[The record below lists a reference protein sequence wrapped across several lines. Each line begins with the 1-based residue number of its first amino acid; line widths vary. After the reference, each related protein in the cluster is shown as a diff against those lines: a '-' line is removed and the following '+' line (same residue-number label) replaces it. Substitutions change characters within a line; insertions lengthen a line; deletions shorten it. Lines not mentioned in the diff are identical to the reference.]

1 MSSEG
6 SEKSNIQVIYLRQ
19 QRQLLLLLLLPL
31 LLLLLLLVLLLLL
44 LFPFARTPWPE
55 SNEDLL
61 RRADQQLEVK
71 RSLGFRSLGV
81 RLGFGGVGFKGQ
93 GSDEETSFSFSLSL
107 CPSVSLALSLS
118 RA

>member
-19 QRQLLLLLLLPL
+19 QRQLLLLLLLP

-61 RRADQQLEVK
+61 RRADQQLEVS

-81 RLGFGGVGFKGQ
+81 RLGFGG
-93 GSDEETSFSFSLSL
+93 
-107 CPSVSLALSLS
+107 
-118 RA
+118 